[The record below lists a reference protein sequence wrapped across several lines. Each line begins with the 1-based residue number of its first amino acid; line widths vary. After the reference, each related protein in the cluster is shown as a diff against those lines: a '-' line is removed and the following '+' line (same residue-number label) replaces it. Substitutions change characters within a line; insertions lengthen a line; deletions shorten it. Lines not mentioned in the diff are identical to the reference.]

1 MERILILGA
10 DGYLG
15 WPTCMYFAS
24 NGLNVCAVDN
34 YFRRKA
40 CLELNIKPL
49 AEVPTLAERAK
60 MFEVKTGV
68 SIKTYIGDIC
78 DYSFLSKVIKS
89 FQPDTLVHYA
99 EQPSAPFSMINREKA
114 VFTLTNNLVSTINI
128 IHAVKEFNPHCH
140 IIKLGTMGVYGT
152 PNIDIEEGYLDVEYK
167 GRSHKFLYPKTP
179 GSLYHLTKSQD
190 GDMLYF
196 YCRMWDI
203 RVTDLN
209 QGPVYGI
216 VTDEMQNDERLYSIL
231 NYDGIF
237 GTVLNRFMVQAVIG
251 FPLTVYG
258 KGGQKR
264 GYLNIKDTI
273 ACVALAANNP
283 ADKGK
288 YRVFNQVVEIFTV
301 NELAEKVQR
310 VGNQLGLKV
319 EIKSI
324 KNPRR
329 ETEEHYY
336 NPTYTGLKDI
346 GLSPHLLT
354 DEVLAEMLEI
364 ARKYKDHIKAESILP
379 KIPWTA

>member
-1 MERILILGA
+1 
-10 DGYLG
+10 
-15 WPTCMYFAS
+15 
-24 NGLNVCAVDN
+24 
-34 YFRRKA
+34 
-40 CLELNIKPL
+40 
-49 AEVPTLAERAK
+49 
-60 MFEVKTGV
+60 
-68 SIKTYIGDIC
+68 
-78 DYSFLSKVIKS
+78 
-89 FQPDTLVHYA
+89 
-99 EQPSAPFSMINREKA
+99 
-114 VFTLTNNLVSTINI
+114 
-128 IHAVKEFNPHCH
+128 
-140 IIKLGTMGVYGT
+140 
-152 PNIDIEEGYLDVEYK
+152 
-167 GRSHKFLYPKTP
+167 
-179 GSLYHLTKSQD
+179 
-190 GDMLYF
+190 
-196 YCRMWDI
+196 
-203 RVTDLN
+203 
-209 QGPVYGI
+209 
-216 VTDEMQNDERLYSIL
+216 MQNDERLYSIL